1 MKRLHGLLPM
11 LAALAALVAGVPAK
25 AGVIVELPLDAQID
39 IGLGP
44 AITGFTSFESEG
56 GVGFVR
62 KYVTPGGWYFGP
74 AVDLVKAGYGP
85 WVDLS
90 IPGTQLRYRARYF
103 QGGGNPNPYGDA
115 PIFVVLRDVNG
126 KSGGLGISYGPRP
139 DPVFPGWAE
148 CVDSAT
154 ADHWPLDPDFDPSRV
169 VAIEFFGTDWSGTG
183 DDFIDIRDLRIVT
196 PRLFNPI
203 PLCEARTAA
212 DGVSVETSGFVTAV
226 FTAAGRFY
234 IQQPGQYCAIQ
245 VRAESLPEQGS
256 SVALAGTLGR
266 DEDTG
271 ERYIQAEDWAPLADA
286 VTVKPLHLKA
296 SALGGAATPWQAGL
310 DPSSGPNNVG
320 LLVELTGL
328 LVGKELFAE
337 ALYLD
342 DCSGVADGPGGRGVR
357 VDCSWLATRER
368 PYLCEG
374 ERLTIRGIS
383 SLHREPGGRLVRALR
398 PSVKPVRENF
408 FSEGN
413 EPVTIRALVV
423 NFDPRCPAYGN
434 LRTHEVFGWYNPPAQ
449 IQAYIR
455 DLREASGGW
464 CNYVVVDWIDA
475 DYHPYFEDG
484 FTYDPDEYVFRWNN
498 RDTVPLH
505 PGTMDYI
512 RLVTDRSYPHN
523 QPRTIAERVASGEVD
538 EVFLFGAPAGMAGW
552 EAAMAGPSPFFVN
565 GGTYHVPSARR
576 NFVLMGFNYERDVD
590 CMLEDFLHR
599 TECVL
604 SRVYSPPQWW
614 FPTWPVTNDWD
625 RFRMFDLI
633 RPGEAAVG
641 ICHYA
646 PNSLSDY
653 DWGNPAFVWSMC
665 DDWRLNWPGLVGAAS
680 RRLVNH
686 REWGSGDPRLHHLW
700 WLEHLPRAPGVSPE
714 GRQNNWWK
722 YTCTFNDYPE
732 SR

>member
-1 MKRLHGLLPM
+1 VKRLHGLLPM
-11 LAALAALVAGVPAK
+11 LAALAALVAAVPAK

-196 PRLFNPI
+196 PRVFNPI

-271 ERYIQAEDWAPLADA
+271 ERYIQAEDWAPLAGA

-342 DCSGVADGPGGRGVR
+342 DGSGVADGPGGRGVR

-413 EPVTIRALVV
+413 EPVTIRALVI

-455 DLREASGGW
+455 DLR
-464 CNYVVVDWIDA
+464 
-475 DYHPYFEDG
+475 
-484 FTYDPDEYVFRWNN
+484 
-498 RDTVPLH
+498 
-505 PGTMDYI
+505 
-512 RLVTDRSYPHN
+512 
-523 QPRTIAERVASGEVD
+523 GE
-538 EVFLFGAPAGMAGW
+538 
-552 EAAMAGPSPFFVN
+552 
-565 GGTYHVPSARR
+565 
-576 NFVLMGFNYERDVD
+576 
-590 CMLEDFLHR
+590 
-599 TECVL
+599 
-604 SRVYSPPQWW
+604 
-614 FPTWPVTNDWD
+614 
-625 RFRMFDLI
+625 
-633 RPGEAAVG
+633 
-641 ICHYA
+641 
-646 PNSLSDY
+646 
-653 DWGNPAFVWSMC
+653 
-665 DDWRLNWPGLVGAAS
+665 
-680 RRLVNH
+680 RRLVQLCGGGLDRCGLPSVLRGRVHLRPGRVCLPLEQPRH
-686 REWGSGDPRLHHLW
+686 RPPSSGHHGLRPPRDRPV
-700 WLEHLPRAPGVSPE
+700 LPAQPAPYHRGAGGFRRS
-714 GRQNNWWK
+714 G
-722 YTCTFNDYPE
+722 
-732 SR
+732 